1 MGYPQSQ
8 VPDAKKKSVFT
19 EAHLKSLCRS
29 YTEANIRKLAGFAN
43 AETGVEPEVQMR
55 AIGMLMDRG
64 WGRPNQP
71 HEAKLEGS
79 LEIILRDI
87 SAEAVLKKRKP

>member
-1 MGYPQSQ
+1 M
-8 VPDAKKKSVFT
+8 T
-19 EAHLKSLCRS
+19 EAGLKSLCRS
-29 YTEANIRKLAGFAN
+29 FTEANVAKLAGFVSAV
-43 AETGVEPEVQMR
+43 EGVEPEIQLR

-87 SAEAVLKKRKP
+87 SAEAMLKKRKQ

>member
-1 MGYPQSQ
+1 MAAAQ
-8 VPDAKKKSVFT
+8 KKSAFT

-43 AETGVEPEVQMR
+43 AVEGVEPEIQLR
-55 AIGMLMDRG
+55 AIGMLFDRG

-71 HEAKLEGS
+71 HEAKLDGKV
-79 LEIILRDI
+79 EIILRDI
-87 SAEAVLKKRKP
+87 ASEKKK